1 MSVLQGLIK
10 ATLGGSI
17 NRKVRGAIDQLTS
30 PEQVLLLLLLL
41 CDAVSAC
48 VCTCVCTCLFVFSSM
63 SCLTPNKRFCLVIFF
78 LLSFFLSFLLSFI
91 LSVLFWT
98 TPDRSVGG

>member
-30 PEQVLLLLLLL
+30 PEQVLLLLLL

-78 LLSFFLSFLLSFI
+78 SAFFLSFFPSFI
-91 LSVLFWT
+91 HSFCFVLDH
-98 TPDRSVGG
+98 P